1 MEGVVNRYIHL
12 VHLEA
17 KVSFGTFKEQAG
29 GQDLRGPLCI
39 SIGIFSTIP
48 YTCMW
53 WYNWYNYQWYNYMW
67 CYNCYNWYQWKTL
80 LLLCLTVFIFFNFL
94 AIWPLGFFFFKKFS
108 FIIKYYSIGLIQVL
122 FYRVINF
129 PAVSYWIFC
138 FQQSWFIAIEDSKC
152 VILSIFQN

>member
-53 WYNWYNYQWYNYMW
+53 WYNWYNYLWYNYMW
-67 CYNCYNWYQWKTL
+67 CYNCYNWYQWKTIL
-80 LLLCLTVFIFFNFL
+80 LHHMQVQGIVEKILI
-94 AIWPLGFFFFKKFS
+94 
-108 FIIKYYSIGLIQVL
+108 LIQSGPLRSWPPACSLNVPKPTL
-122 FYRVINF
+122 FQHKC
-129 PAVSYWIFC
+129 P
-138 FQQSWFIAIEDSKC
+138 QSRIYT
-152 VILSIFQN
+152 